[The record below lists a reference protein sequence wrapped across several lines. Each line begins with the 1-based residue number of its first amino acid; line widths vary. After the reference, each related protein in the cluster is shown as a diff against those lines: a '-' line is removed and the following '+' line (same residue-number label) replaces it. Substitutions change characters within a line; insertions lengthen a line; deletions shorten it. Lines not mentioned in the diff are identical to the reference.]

1 MKKTKINFRNIAS
14 KSLDIYAQK
23 FESAV
28 KIFEIT
34 SEEDRLRS
42 TTAMRSRFA
51 SFN

>member
-14 KSLDIYAQK
+14 KSISVYAQK

-28 KIFEIT
+28 KNFEVT
-34 SEEDRLRS
+34 TEEDRIRN
-42 TTAMRSRFA
+42 TTAIRSRFA